1 MSEHFDVAIF
11 KMLPSD
17 MVVILI
23 ELLDYSKGHR
33 EVPSPKMII

>member
-23 ELLDYSKGHR
+23 ELLYYRGHR